1 MIVTFTSLSAVH
13 RSVPL
18 FSPMSEISVSLCRC
32 WLDVDNARQ
41 IRTHITQRSHSASHQ
56 LPISQPHSQAQVRD
70 ADVSFDK
77 QK

>member
-1 MIVTFTSLSAVH
+1 MDSQLACAVY

-18 FSPMSEISVSLCRC
+18 FSPVSETSVSLCRR
-32 WLDVDNARQ
+32 WLDVDNVRQ
-41 IRTHITQRSHSASHQ
+41 IRTHITHRSHSASHQ

-70 ADVSFDK
+70 ADVSLDE